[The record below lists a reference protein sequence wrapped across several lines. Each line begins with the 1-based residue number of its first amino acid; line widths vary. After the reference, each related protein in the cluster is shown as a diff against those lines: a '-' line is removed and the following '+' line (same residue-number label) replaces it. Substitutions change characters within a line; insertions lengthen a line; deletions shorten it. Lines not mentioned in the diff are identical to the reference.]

1 MAQRELFMAQ
11 GCWGNCW
18 EWWSESSVSM
28 GPARTEKNH
37 FHLFIQGKAYTFG
50 ILHSLLCKMEEIIG
64 SSKVHHLTVFSPP
77 WWSRI
82 KIKTQLFTYPSH
94 VSSREM
100 NKHLIG
106 RIQRHTGVQVTSEE
120 CTKCQVRDLNFHAEF
135 DMYPNVNISAWFCW
149 IFKVKR
155 RWQIHKYPN
164 NLYMSV
170 LKYSNIKSFY
180 VCSRVN
186 IDHSGKWHSVVFW
199 SLYSTKVALPMTIS
213 THTFTETE
221 F

>member
-1 MAQRELFMAQ
+1 
-11 GCWGNCW
+11 
-18 EWWSESSVSM
+18 M
-28 GPARTEKNH
+28 GPARTENH

-50 ILHSLLCKMEEIIG
+50 ILRSLLCKMEEIIG
-64 SSKVHHLTVFSPP
+64 SSKVHHLTVSSPP

-120 CTKCQVRDLNFHAEF
+120 CTKCQVRDLNFYAEF
-135 DMYPNVNISAWFCW
+135 DVYPNVNISAWFCW

-170 LKYSNIKSFY
+170 LKYSNKAFMFVLEWILTTQENGTQSFF
-180 VCSRVN
+180 
-186 IDHSGKWHSVVFW
+186 DHYTQQKLHFPWQSVHTHSQRQNFQRQ
-199 SLYSTKVALPMTIS
+199 LLPYIYR
-213 THTFTETE
+213 
-221 F
+221 